1 MNVKFKFLF
10 IFIILKF
17 STAQKCSIV
26 LEKQTEPQSVLC
38 QNVNSMNEIADEI
51 KSTPAWLNVKIINK
65 APVVEFTNKAGN

>member
-1 MNVKFKFLF
+1 MKVKLKFLF

-26 LEKQTEPQSVLC
+26 LEKQNASQSVLC

-51 KSTPAWLNVKIINK
+51 KNTAAWLNVKIINK
-65 APVVEFTNKAGN
+65 APVVEFTNNAGN